1 MKPFKIER
9 SRGQDTICHIKY
21 RCLKPYQINFFKE
34 NKLVKRNAIEDDRFL
49 QIVLR
54 IVEYETHYKDHL
66 KLYYN
71 NYTQRVSSYD
81 EILEDVKMLDWKCC
95 ICNCDIKS
103 EIGNFEI
110 HNFLCKDCFK
120 AYGKP
125 SKNVDDRI
133 LESSVNFRHF
143 CQRLLLKQQ
152 KGHMAYLKRFLS
164 SKKINKS
171 KSLY

>member
-9 SRGQDTICHIKY
+9 SRGKDTICHIKY
-21 RCLKPYQINFFKE
+21 SCLKPYQINFFKE

-71 NYTQRVSSYD
+71 NYTKGVSSYD
-81 EILEDVKMLDWKCC
+81 EILEDAKMLDWKCC
-95 ICNCDIKS
+95 ICDCEIKS

-110 HNFLCKDCFK
+110 VNFLCSDCFK
-120 AYGKP
+120 AYGKQ
-125 SKNVDDRI
+125 KMVDERI
-133 LESSVNFRHF
+133 LDSSVNFRYF
-143 CQRLLLKQQ
+143 CQRVLLKQQ
-152 KGHMAYLKRFLS
+152 KGHMQYLKVFET
-164 SKKINKS
+164 SKKIKKS